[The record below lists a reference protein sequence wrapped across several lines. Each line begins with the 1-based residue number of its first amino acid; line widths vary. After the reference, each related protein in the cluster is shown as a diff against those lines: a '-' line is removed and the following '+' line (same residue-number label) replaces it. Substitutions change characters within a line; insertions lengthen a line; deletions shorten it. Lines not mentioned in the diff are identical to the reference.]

1 VVRAGQVPRLRHRAE
16 HTPHHGAQGLLHDVV
31 IGDEDIP
38 QRLVERFPDEMTIV
52 LQNRFWDLTVD
63 ENRFSV
69 VAAVLD
75 RLGDR
80 LVILGRAMR
89 IGIALGIV
97 GDMEAQITSFNQV
110 PSKLV
115 IPYSAITRFQD
126 PEVQFELGFHVGL
139 YQRAGRVLRSLTSC
153 A

>member
-1 VVRAGQVPRLRHRAE
+1 VQEALRAVVGRVLGPVAE
-16 HTPHHGAQGLLHDVV
+16 TGHLPGTHHFYITFKTQAPGV
-31 IGDEDIP
+31 DIP

-69 VAAVLD
+69 GL
-75 RLGDR
+75 
-80 LVILGRAMR
+80 
-89 IGIALGIV
+89 
-97 GDMEAQITSFNQV
+97 SFNQV

-126 PEVQFELGFHVGL
+126 PEVQFELGFHVADDPQSDPDPHGSAENDEPVAKSVEDGSNVVAVDFK
-139 YQRAGRVLRSLTSC
+139 RKK
-153 A
+153 